1 MFVSVSV
8 SASVS
13 ASASASTISAF
24 STCPAKPPPAT
35 PVLVDADE
43 ESSPECVYCIQA
55 CPICCNIIVEASETF
70 EGQEALL
77 CESTCQKWLHR
88 WCAGVHK
95 ENYRDLASSDKPF
108 VCPSCS
114 LAEHRRMITTLL
126 ETVEYLKE
134 EVKQLKE
141 EKLATPRLYSAKNSD
156 AANKVPHE
164 VPIES
169 SPAAQV
175 KEGEKPWHTVIRKD
189 KRGSKVRKDN
199 SNKNGKQKSSGQP
212 NYQRNRRHSAPVQGQ
227 STSTSGSQQ
236 RIKVSGVRRIWGT
249 LRSCTQGTVKN
260 VLKRFTTVC
269 DKVEIRRMYKSSKDG
284 KSANRWWF
292 ILRAPENILCTL
304 ESEWESVQNQT
315 NWKLEECTQP
325 LPFLDKQS

>member
-1 MFVSVSV
+1 MEPKLWNWQKVPQGVKSKLRVR
-8 SASVS
+8 
-13 ASASASTISAF
+13 
-24 STCPAKPPPAT
+24 CPPNRREKAKPPAAT

-43 ESSPECVYCIQA
+43 ESSPECVQA

-77 CESTCQKWLHR
+77 CEGNCQKWLHR

-141 EKLATPRLYSAKNSD
+141 EKLATPRLSSAKNSD

-164 VPIES
+164 APIES

-175 KEGEKPWHTVIRKD
+175 KEGEEPWHTVTRKD

-212 NYQRNRRHSAPVQGQ
+212 NYQRKRRHSAPVQGQ
-227 STSTSGSQQ
+227 STSTSTSTTYKGIWCPQNLGHFEKLYTRYCQKCSQK
-236 RIKVSGVRRIWGT
+236 IYHCV
-249 LRSCTQGTVKN
+249 
-260 VLKRFTTVC
+260 
-269 DKVEIRRMYKSSKDG
+269 
-284 KSANRWWF
+284 
-292 ILRAPENILCTL
+292 
-304 ESEWESVQNQT
+304 
-315 NWKLEECTQP
+315 
-325 LPFLDKQS
+325 

>member
-1 MFVSVSV
+1 M
-8 SASVS
+8 
-13 ASASASTISAF
+13 
-24 STCPAKPPPAT
+24 
-35 PVLVDADE
+35 
-43 ESSPECVYCIQA
+43 
-55 CPICCNIIVEASETF
+55 
-70 EGQEALL
+70 
-77 CESTCQKWLHR
+77 
-88 WCAGVHK
+88 
-95 ENYRDLASSDKPF
+95 
-108 VCPSCS
+108 
-114 LAEHRRMITTLL
+114 
-126 ETVEYLKE
+126 
-134 EVKQLKE
+134 
-141 EKLATPRLYSAKNSD
+141 
-156 AANKVPHE
+156 
-164 VPIES
+164 
-169 SPAAQV
+169 
-175 KEGEKPWHTVIRKD
+175 
-189 KRGSKVRKDN
+189 RKDN

-227 STSTSGSQQ
+227 STSTSTSGSQQ

-269 DKVEIRRMYKSSKDG
+269 DKVEIRRKYKSSKNG